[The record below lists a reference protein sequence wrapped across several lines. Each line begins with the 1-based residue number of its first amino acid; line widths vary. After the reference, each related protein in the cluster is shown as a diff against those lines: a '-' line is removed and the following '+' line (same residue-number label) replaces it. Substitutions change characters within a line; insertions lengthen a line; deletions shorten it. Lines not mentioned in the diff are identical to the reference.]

1 MNNAVRMEARF
12 RSPQNPI
19 EWLLAICIIVVVV
32 ALAMTLMT
40 VVIIAVAIAIVASP
54 FVGWWRRRQVGAPT
68 SPSESAPDDDLEGP
82 IVDADFEIRD

>member
-1 MNNAVRMEARF
+1 MEARF

-19 EWLLAICIIVVVV
+19 EWLIAICIIVVVV

-40 VVIIAVAIAIVASP
+40 VVIIGVAIAIVAAP

-68 SPSESAPDDDLEGP
+68 SPASEPAPEDAPEGP
-82 IVDADFEIRD
+82 IVDAEFEVRD